1 MYGTIAPVKSQPLH
15 GAVRDVALMSAISL
29 GLPGEKGEKGNP
41 GVGTQGPRGPPGS
54 TGKVVTAGAAGLH
67 CSHPS
72 ARHLGILW
80 LCPPLLGLMQ
90 RRRWHLGTPLL

>member
-1 MYGTIAPVKSQPLH
+1 MW
-15 GAVRDVALMSAISL
+15 DVALMSAVSL

-72 ARHLGILW
+72 ARHLRILW
-80 LCPPLLGLMQ
+80 LCPPLLRLMQ
-90 RRRWHLGTPLL
+90 QKKLVFRHPAVVRLLLCDVTL